1 MSQHQVSPVQRCG
14 YQHIYTGI
22 SRLEIKKKTR
32 STKSRITE
40 EDREIILS
48 VLFND
53 PNIFACQKHLESEVT
68 GKVSFTEEFDIPINK
83 FQTSSKDTERY
94 GHQM

>member
-1 MSQHQVSPVQRCG
+1 MMSQHQVSPEMWISA
-14 YQHIYTGI
+14 YLHTGI

-32 STKSRITE
+32 STKSRITDE
-40 EDREIILS
+40 NRETILS

-53 PNIFACQKHLESEVT
+53 PTIFAYVRNTWSLRSLAKCL
-68 GKVSFTEEFDIPINK
+68 TEEFDITINK

-94 GHQM
+94 GH